1 MPAPSKRDKQS
12 EKRGAHNKGV
22 RTRLRNLSKSF
33 YRAVHSGDDQ
43 EARRIRDETQRAYN
57 KAASRGI
64 IHPNR
69 AARKVSRLDKALS
82 SGRGE

>member
-12 EKRGAHNKGV
+12 VKRGAHNKGE

-33 YRAVHSGDDQ
+33 YRAVHSGDEE

-69 AARKVSRLDKALS
+69 AARKVSRLNKALA